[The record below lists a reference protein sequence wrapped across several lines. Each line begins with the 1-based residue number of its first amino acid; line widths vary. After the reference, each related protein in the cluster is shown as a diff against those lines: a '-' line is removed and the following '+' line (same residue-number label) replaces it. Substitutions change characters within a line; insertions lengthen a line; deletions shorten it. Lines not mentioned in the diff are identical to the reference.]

1 MAKCDACRELSKVY
15 DGSQQLLVSKFTNK
29 KTGNPSFI
37 LVQEKYEKEP
47 QSVVIEVSFCPW
59 CGRKLRG
66 NNHVQ

>member
-15 DGSQQLLVSKFTNK
+15 DGSQQLLVSKFTDK

-47 QSVVIEVSFCPW
+47 QSVIIEVSFCPW

-66 NNHVQ
+66 YNHVQ